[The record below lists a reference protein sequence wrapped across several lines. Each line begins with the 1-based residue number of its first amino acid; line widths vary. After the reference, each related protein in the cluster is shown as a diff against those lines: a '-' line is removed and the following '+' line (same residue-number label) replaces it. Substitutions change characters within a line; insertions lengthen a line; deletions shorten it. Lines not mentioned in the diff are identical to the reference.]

1 MLIFGEKSK
10 FKIKEEKYC
19 AVHHEVKCN
28 VTCVL
33 HTGKVKPR
41 YKTGN
46 IFFYLFQDVISGF
59 F

>member
-10 FKIKEEKYC
+10 FKIKDEKYC

-33 HTGKVKPR
+33 HTGKVKSQ

-46 IFFYLFQDVISGF
+46 IFFIYFKM
-59 F
+59 

>member
-19 AVHHEVKCN
+19 AVHHEIKCN

-33 HTGKVKPR
+33 HTGKVKSR